1 MKAII
6 MILILLLSS
15 CAPVLYRHS
24 GKTDPLALR
33 IPVEVKGSQQARV
46 PRVCGKFQ
54 VVKIEYYITIL
65 DTEFRVIPV
74 PAPVYDRIKTGDS
87 YFIKQ

>member
-1 MKAII
+1 VKAIVL
-6 MILILLLSS
+6 ILVLLLSCS
-15 CAPVLYRHS
+15 PVLYRR
-24 GKTDPLALR
+24 GVEPLALR
-33 IPVEVKGSQQARV
+33 VPVEVKGSQQARV

-74 PAPVYDRIKTGDS
+74 PAAVYDRIKTGDS
-87 YFIKQ
+87 YFIK